1 MTEPI
6 HPRMQLLI
14 DAMPLPDQISVRH
27 AATILRRTEMEV
39 LDLVADGQIMSWTH
53 SPLDGEQLR
62 HINHITKEEKWLPRI
77 AADTDPWTVWLDV
90 EDVAWLCCLQFER
103 PLHATD
109 DPPKE
114 AIERRLQY
122 ARDMAKMQPPPEPA
136 AQPEAVL
143 MPSPAAPAVA
153 ESWHIKEPERFH
165 GYILELYRV
174 LKAAHDAGKP
184 RPTARDVLD
193 SWTASKPPNILEV
206 MTDEFKYLDSSGS
219 TKTVGLKALRK
230 AIDRMASA
238 RQEADRPDKNPI
250 SPTRGR

>member
-14 DAMPLPDQISVRH
+14 NAMRLREQDINAIQ
-27 AATILRRTEMEV
+27 AAEILGCTEKQA
-39 LDLVADGQIMSWTH
+39 LNLVANGRIMSWTH

-143 MPSPAAPAVA
+143 IPSPAPYKRQRRDILTPLIEQAVRDCDDGTDQA
-153 ESWHIKEPERFH
+153 QVFNLLRQWAKEEP
-165 GYILELYRV
+165 
-174 LKAAHDAGKP
+174 P
-184 RPTARDVLD
+184 RQPL
-193 SWTASKPPNILEV
+193 
-206 MTDEFKYLDSSGS
+206 SGS
-219 TKTVGLKALRK
+219 TGGNIQWQSATGKQNQLTLDALSKRLKS
-230 AIDRMASA
+230 SA
-238 RQEADRPDKNPI
+238 KH
-250 SPTRGR
+250 G